1 MIYRGPTVAR
11 KPDTPDRFAWLR
23 FITLQYIVLS
33 ANAVGNV
40 RGPSLCTTIPWT
52 EVARSF
58 ALHHH
63 LIDTAS
69 ERWQGASGSLGLL
82 QVLGAIDTGWGLGE
96 ALLGFRSVI

>member
-40 RGPSLCTTIPWT
+40 RGPS
-52 EVARSF
+52 
-58 ALHHH
+58 
-63 LIDTAS
+63 
-69 ERWQGASGSLGLL
+69 
-82 QVLGAIDTGWGLGE
+82 
-96 ALLGFRSVI
+96 